1 MGIKMFKTP
10 EELQSAWEDYK
21 HSCDCRR
28 VVRTEFSPKL
38 GKFCTQDVPSS
49 VTYTIE
55 GFCVHVHLARSA
67 FYKHYDGTKRYQSV
81 VDLMREECEVDARE
95 KFETGVLPAQLAG
108 LWMSRHGYTTK
119 TEVHD
124 ESAQK
129 KSMDNIES
137 MVKQLSEVEDDDV
150 AE

>member
-10 EELQSAWEDYK
+10 EELQRAWEDYK
-21 HSCDCRR
+21 RSCDCRR
-28 VVRTEFSPKL
+28 VTRTEFLLKL
-38 GKFCTQDVPSS
+38 GQFCTQDVPSS

-67 FYKHYDGTKRYQSV
+67 FTSTMMALSESV
-81 VDLMREECEVDARE
+81 RRGSDARRVRSRCAR
-95 KFETGVLPAQLAG
+95 KILRRCPACSAC
-108 LWMSRHGYTTK
+108 RP
-119 TEVHD
+119 VD
-124 ESAQK
+124 ESLMDIRPRLRCMMSQLR
-129 KSMDNIES
+129 KSMDNIEN

>member
-38 GKFCTQDVPSS
+38 GQFCTQDVPSS

-55 GFCVHVHLARSA
+55 G
-67 FYKHYDGTKRYQSV
+67 SV
-81 VDLMREECEVDARE
+81 CMC
-95 KFETGVLPAQLAG
+95 T
-108 LWMSRHGYTTK
+108 
-119 TEVHD
+119 
-124 ESAQK
+124 
-129 KSMDNIES
+129 
-137 MVKQLSEVEDDDV
+137 
-150 AE
+150 